1 MIASFDNLYAAKIA
15 YNMGEVNYRCLVCKK
30 VHNSRVREYVC
41 EETLKYLLCKDLL
54 NASSFPLT
62 LRNLYLNQVSWQ
74 SIGVHTKALYILIRA
89 CTVEP
94 HWLMLRNKM
103 PIIHE
108 ILNNRLTEEDK
119 QLFKI
124 RY

>member
-41 EETLKYLLCKDLL
+41 EETLKYSLCKDLL
-54 NASSFPLT
+54 DASSFPLA

-74 SIGVHTKALYILIRA
+74 PIGAHTSVTYILTRA

-108 ILNNRLTEEDK
+108 ILDNRLTESDK
-119 QLFKI
+119 KMLRIK
-124 RY
+124 Y